1 MDNIQNIIFTILG
14 IIYLIYSAFS
24 RGKNNQPKTGTP
36 PPAAGDDT
44 PSLEDLLKE
53 IAGTGGRQQ
62 KPNQVPKA
70 KPLVRRVEEKARK
83 ETTATSGPLTTA
95 NTYTFERQPS
105 YEQLENADNSYE
117 HTSATGLTVPRL
129 ERTPLYRNEA
139 DLVNYEDPLKAN
151 YAGLDNRQPRF
162 EQFGKEQK
170 KTNAYAQLLR
180 NPDSARQAFIFSEIF
195 KRKF

>member
-36 PPAAGDDT
+36 PPDAADDT

-53 IAGTGGRQQ
+53 ISGTGGRQE
-62 KPNQVPKA
+62 KTSQVPK
-70 KPLVRRVEEKARK
+70 PTPVVRRVEEKARK
-83 ETTATSGPLTTA
+83 ETAATSGPLTTA

-105 YEQLENADNSYE
+105 YEQLENADTSYE

-129 ERTPLYRNEA
+129 ARTPLYRNEA

-151 YAGLDNRQPRF
+151 YAGLDKRQPRF
-162 EQFGKEQK
+162 EQFNKEQK